1 VSLRNSSVPKRVAV
15 FVEHFP
21 PYLGSDRSVFELA
34 KRVAEKGVKVR
45 FIVTQPLRYL
55 IGQRPSDWSYKE
67 NWSNPPKIVHENISA
82 KYLLVGRRTQSLWLR
97 FMPLAF
103 LATLI
108 FFIIQSLKEMVS
120 FRPSVV
126 VSAHASPIVG
136 VVATVTA
143 KLTFRPLLMGCPDWM
158 SAYAAGLINKTMSS
172 LGPAILQMVEFGLY
186 NLSNHVFATTDFLK
200 KLLISH
206 GLNPEKITI
215 IPNGVDTSKFTPEV
229 DTTEIRRKHRL
240 ENSCVVLFTG
250 HLEEWAGVNLLYDLA
265 EKLNAEVPG
274 ALILL
279 VGAGAS
285 VSDLFEKLV
294 SKNLGHM
301 LSHAGLHP
309 YEEMPKY
316 TAASDIALCIFPD
329 TPVSHAA
336 SPLKLFE
343 YLASGRAI
351 VATNVAGTA
360 EVIDDDVGILVPPG
374 DIESICDAVVT
385 LCRNKSLRE
394 KLGDQG
400 RALVVEKYD
409 WSILGDMFLQECS
422 KINSD

>member
-1 VSLRNSSVPKRVAV
+1 M
-15 FVEHFP
+15 
-21 PYLGSDRSVFELA
+21 
-34 KRVAEKGVKVR
+34 
-45 FIVTQPLRYL
+45 
-55 IGQRPSDWSYKE
+55 
-67 NWSNPPKIVHENISA
+67 VHENISA
-82 KYLLVGRRTQSLWLR
+82 KYLLVGGRTQSLWHR

-103 LATLI
+103 IATLI
-108 FFIIQSLKEMVS
+108 FFIIQSLKEMII
-120 FRPSVV
+120 FRPSIVI
-126 VSAHASPIVG
+126 SAHASPIVG
-136 VVATVTA
+136 VVATVSS

-158 SAYAAGLINKTMSS
+158 SAYAAGLVNKPMNS
-172 LGPAILQMVEFGLY
+172 LGPTILQMVEFGLY
-186 NLSNHVFATTDFLK
+186 NLSNHVFATTAFLK

-229 DTTEIRRKHRL
+229 DTTEIRQKHRL

-250 HLEEWAGVNLLYDLA
+250 HLEDWAGVNLLYDLA
-265 EKLNAEVPG
+265 EKLNAEVSG

-343 YLASGRAI
+343 YLASGRAV
-351 VATNVAGTA
+351 VATHVAGTVEIINDA
-360 EVIDDDVGILVPPG
+360 SGILVPPG
-374 DIESICDAVVT
+374 DVESICNAVVT
-385 LCRNKSLRE
+385 LCRSKSLRE
-394 KLGDQG
+394 KLGTQG

-409 WSILGDMFLQECS
+409 WKILGETFLQICS

>member
-1 VSLRNSSVPKRVAV
+1 M
-15 FVEHFP
+15 
-21 PYLGSDRSVFELA
+21 
-34 KRVAEKGVKVR
+34 
-45 FIVTQPLRYL
+45 
-55 IGQRPSDWSYKE
+55 
-67 NWSNPPKIVHENISA
+67 VHENISA
-82 KYLLVGRRTQSLWLR
+82 KYLLVGKRTQSLWLR

-103 LATLI
+103 IATLV
-108 FFIIQSLKEMVS
+108 FFIIQSIKEIIR

-136 VVATVTA
+136 VVATVTS

-158 SAYAAGLINKTMSS
+158 SAYAAGLVNKAMNSI
-172 LGPAILQMVEFGLY
+172 GPAILQMVEFGLY
-186 NLSNHVFATTDFLK
+186 NLSNHVFATTEFLK
-200 KLLISH
+200 KLLITH
-206 GLNPEKITI
+206 GLDSEKITV

-240 ENSCVVLFTG
+240 ENSCVVLFSG

-265 EKLNAEVPG
+265 EKLNAEVSE

-301 LSHAGLHP
+301 ISHAGLHP
-309 YEEMPKY
+309 YDEMPKF

-343 YLASGRAI
+343 YLASGRAV

-360 EVIDDDVGILVPPG
+360 EIIDADSGILVSPS
-374 DIESICDAVVT
+374 DIGNICEAVVT
-385 LCRNKSLRE
+385 LCRDKSLRK
-394 KLGDQG
+394 KLGNQG

-409 WSILGDMFLQECS
+409 WKVLGDMFLQECS
-422 KINSD
+422 RINSD